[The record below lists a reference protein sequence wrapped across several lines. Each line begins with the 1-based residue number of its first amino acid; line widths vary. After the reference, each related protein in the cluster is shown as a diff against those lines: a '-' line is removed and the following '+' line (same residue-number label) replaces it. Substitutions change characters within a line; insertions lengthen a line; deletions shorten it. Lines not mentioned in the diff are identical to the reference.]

1 MFDANVELFYNNTH
15 TFTSIDKLSKNKRVL
30 FCSLVRHMEQST
42 FEYIRDMIRWQKTL
56 DAYDV
61 TLYFLTSQPIQV
73 ANITANQQGIPELVD
88 AKIILDRNHIF
99 YNQLKIHTAKKQTAR
114 HLARTWL
121 FHALVKNGKILH
133 LQAQPTENQKEYALN
148 NIKPHQFNDIIKYK
162 KQKTFN
168 EIRQLDNNLI
178 YNQPCL
184 FEFGDQDLTIVNI
197 FYYQGLWPNT
207 NLIEYLD
214 SQVQ

>member
-1 MFDANVELFYNNTH
+1 MFDATVELFCKDTH
-15 TFTSIDKLSKNKRVL
+15 IHTTIDKLSKNKRVL
-30 FCSLVRHMEQST
+30 FCSLIRHMEHST

-56 DAYDV
+56 DAYDI

-73 ANITANQQGIPELVD
+73 ANISANQQGIPELAR
-88 AKIILDRNHIF
+88 AKIILDRNHAF
-99 YNQLKIHTAKKQTAR
+99 YNQLKVFTSKKQTAR
-114 HLARTWL
+114 HLGRTWL
-121 FHALVKNGKILH
+121 FHALIEDGEMLH
-133 LQAQPTENQKEYALN
+133 LQAQPTENQKEYALK

-168 EIRQLDNNLI
+168 EIRNLDNDLL
-178 YNQPCL
+178 YKQSVL

-197 FYYQGLWPNT
+197 FFYQGLWPNT

-214 SQVQ
+214 SQV